1 MNFKQFYKER
11 ILNIDKA
18 SFLFIVLPYLGANL
32 ISLSNSP
39 FFSYTNLVL
48 LLIVLIAI
56 EFISKWSIAQLK
68 QYEKLLSIL
77 LVTISIEFFYG
88 FALNIPLHTI
98 TQKIFSVDLREKILL
113 VIALVIIVGLQLIF
127 TKRKLSYK
135 ALNIFLV
142 ILSVVAFGSSIS
154 KEPNKAVLLES
165 IQSNYLA
172 ISRPVQEARPVI
184 LIIVD
189 EYNSPNNLFELTK
202 DSSIYSFNSWLK
214 EKGWQTKTTNYSY
227 ELSTIHSLSSLF
239 NFNLSQQK
247 NYSAQSEEKIV
258 VSKLYHAALAD
269 SLSKK
274 GVSVYNY
281 GIFDLGNTKPK
292 SRLYLYPRN
301 FIEAFLL
308 HSTYLAEKTKTGSF
322 QTKYLK
328 NPPSYINDHNID
340 ILNHL
345 PSKLKEEK
353 LPNKAFVYVHLYMP
367 HNPFSLAPE
376 FSNPEIDNFKRYIA
390 YWKFTNQKLITFLSE
405 LNREN
410 KYRIILTGDH
420 GLRESITNPH
430 HSFSAYYGFEG
441 YDLNKIGSVQD
452 IGSLINSAYN

>member
-1 MNFKQFYKER
+1 
-11 ILNIDKA
+11 
-18 SFLFIVLPYLGANL
+18 
-32 ISLSNSP
+32 
-39 FFSYTNLVL
+39 
-48 LLIVLIAI
+48 
-56 EFISKWSIAQLK
+56 
-68 QYEKLLSIL
+68 
-77 LVTISIEFFYG
+77 
-88 FALNIPLHTI
+88 
-98 TQKIFSVDLREKILL
+98 
-113 VIALVIIVGLQLIF
+113 
-127 TKRKLSYK
+127 
-135 ALNIFLV
+135 
-142 ILSVVAFGSSIS
+142 
-154 KEPNKAVLLES
+154 
-165 IQSNYLA
+165 
-172 ISRPVQEARPVI
+172 
-184 LIIVD
+184 
-189 EYNSPNNLFELTK
+189 
-202 DSSIYSFNSWLK
+202 
-214 EKGWQTKTTNYSY
+214 
-227 ELSTIHSLSSLF
+227 LSSLF
-239 NFNLSQQK
+239 NFNLSKQK

-269 SLSKK
+269 SLAKK

-281 GIFDLGNTKPK
+281 GIFDLGSTKPK

-322 QTKYLK
+322 QSKYLK

-353 LPNKAFVYVHLYMP
+353 LPNNAFVYVHLYMP

-376 FSNPEIDNFKRYIA
+376 FSNPETDNLKRYIA
-390 YWKFTNQKLITFLSE
+390 YWKFTNQKLQSLLSK
-405 LNREN
+405 LNSAN

-441 YDLNKIGSVQD
+441 YDLDKIRSVQD

>member
-1 MNFKQFYKER
+1 MNFKQFYKEQL
-11 ILNIDKA
+11 LNIDKA

-39 FFSYTNLVL
+39 FFSYTNLIL
-48 LLIVLIAI
+48 LVIVLIAI
-56 EFISKWSIAQLK
+56 EFISKWSINK
-68 QYEKLLSIL
+68 FNKYEKLLSIL

-154 KEPNKAVLLES
+154 KEPNKVVPLES
-165 IQSNYLA
+165 MQSNYQS
-172 ISRPVQEARPVI
+172 INHGPQNTKPVI

-189 EYNSPNNLFELTK
+189 EYNSPDNLFELTK
-202 DSSIYSFNSWLK
+202 DSSIYQFNNWLI
-214 EKGWQTKTTNYSY
+214 EKGWQTKTTNYSF
-227 ELSTIHSLSSLF
+227 ELSTIHSMSSLF

-247 NYSAQSEEKIV
+247 TYSAQSEEKIV

-269 SLSKK
+269 SLAKK

-281 GIFDLGNTKPK
+281 GIFDLGSTKPK

-328 NPPSYINDHNID
+328 NPPSYINDHNLD
-340 ILNHL
+340 ILNNL
-345 PSKLKEEK
+345 PNRLKEEK

-367 HNPFSLAPE
+367 HYPFSLAPE
-376 FSNPEIDNFKRYIA
+376 FSNPETDNLKRYIA
-390 YWKFTNQKLITFLSE
+390 YWKFTNQKLQALISN

-430 HSFSAYYGFEG
+430 ESFSAYYGFEG
-441 YDLNKIGSVQD
+441 YELDKIKSVQD
-452 IGSLINSAYN
+452 IGSLINSAYH

>member
-11 ILNIDKA
+11 ILNVDKA

-39 FFSYTNLVL
+39 FFSYTNLAL
-48 LLIVLIAI
+48 LFIVLIAI
-56 EFISKWSIAQLK
+56 EFISKWSINK
-68 QYEKLLSIL
+68 FKKYEKLLSIF

-98 TQKIFSVDLREKILL
+98 TQQLFSVDLREKILL
-113 VIALVIIVGLQLIF
+113 AIALFIIVGLQLLF
-127 TKRKLSYK
+127 TRKKLSYK

-154 KEPNKAVLLES
+154 KEPNKAVPLES
-165 IQSNYLA
+165 IQNNY
-172 ISRPVQEARPVI
+172 QELTHQPQENMPVI

-189 EYNSPNNLFELTK
+189 EYNSPDNLFELTK
-202 DSSIYSFNSWLK
+202 DSSIYQFNNWLI
-214 EKGWQTKTTNYSY
+214 EKGWQTKTTSYSN

-247 NYSAQSEEKIV
+247 TYSAQSEEKIV

-328 NPPSYINDHNID
+328 NPPSYISDHNID
-340 ILNHL
+340 ILEHL
-345 PSKLKEEK
+345 PSRLDEEK
-353 LPNKAFVYVHLYMP
+353 LANKSFVYVHLYMP

-376 FSNPEIDNFKRYIA
+376 FSNPETDNFKRYVA
-390 YWKFTNQKLITFLSE
+390 YWKFSNQKLQALLSE
-405 LNREN
+405 LNKGN

-420 GLRESITNPH
+420 GLRESITNSH
-430 HSFSAYYGFEG
+430 LSFSAYYGFEG
-441 YDLNKIGSVQD
+441 YDLDKIRSVQD
-452 IGSLINSAYN
+452 IGSLINSAYH

>member
-39 FFSYTNLVL
+39 FFSYTNLAL
-48 LLIVLIAI
+48 LFIVLIAI
-56 EFISKWSIAQLK
+56 DFISKWSINK
-68 QYEKLLSIL
+68 FKKYEMLLSIL
-77 LVTISIEFFYG
+77 LVTISIEFFYR

-113 VIALVIIVGLQLIF
+113 AIALLIIVGLQLLY

-142 ILSVVAFGSSIS
+142 ILSVVSFGSSIS
-154 KEPNKAVLLES
+154 KEPNKAVPLES
-165 IQSNYLA
+165 IQSNYQA
-172 ISRPVQEARPVI
+172 ISSPVQEARPVI

-189 EYNSPNNLFELTK
+189 EYNSPDNLFELTK
-202 DSSIYSFNSWLK
+202 DSSIYSFNNWLK

-227 ELSTIHSLSSLF
+227 ELSTIHSMSSLF

-247 NYSAQSEEKIV
+247 TYSAQSEEKIV

-269 SLSKK
+269 SLAKK

-281 GIFDLGNTKPK
+281 GIFDLGSTKPK

-328 NPPSYINDHNID
+328 NPPYYINDHNID
-340 ILNHL
+340 ILNYL
-345 PSKLKEEK
+345 PSRLEEDK
-353 LPNKAFVYVHLYMP
+353 LPNKAFIYVHLYMP
-367 HNPFSLAPE
+367 HNPFSLEPE
-376 FSNPEIDNFKRYIA
+376 FINTETDNFKRYIA
-390 YWKFTNQKLITFLSE
+390 YWKFTNKKIQDLLFE

-420 GLRESITNPH
+420 GLRESVTNSH
-430 HSFSAYYGFEG
+430 LSFSAYYGFEG
-441 YDLNKIGSVQD
+441 YELNKIESVQD

>member
-39 FFSYTNLVL
+39 FFSYTNLAL
-48 LLIVLIAI
+48 LFIVLIAI
-56 EFISKWSIAQLK
+56 DFISKWSINK
-68 QYEKLLSIL
+68 FKKYEMLLSIL

-113 VIALVIIVGLQLIF
+113 AIALLIIVGLQLLY

-142 ILSVVAFGSSIS
+142 ILSVVSFGSSIS
-154 KEPNKAVLLES
+154 KEPNKAVPLES
-165 IQSNYLA
+165 IQSNYQA
-172 ISRPVQEARPVI
+172 ISSPVQEARPVI

-189 EYNSPNNLFELTK
+189 EYNSPDNLFELTK
-202 DSSIYSFNSWLK
+202 DSSIYSFNNWLK

-227 ELSTIHSLSSLF
+227 ELSTIHSMSSLF

-247 NYSAQSEEKIV
+247 TYSAQSEEKIV

-269 SLSKK
+269 SLAKK

-281 GIFDLGNTKPK
+281 GIFDLGSTKPK

-328 NPPSYINDHNID
+328 NPPTYISDHNKH
-340 ILNHL
+340 ILNQL
-345 PSKLKEEK
+345 ADELEQEK
-353 LPNKAFVYVHLYMP
+353 LPNKAFIYVHLYMP

-376 FSNPEIDNFKRYIA
+376 FTNPETDNFKRYIV
-390 YWKFTNQKLITFLSE
+390 YWKFTNKKLQQLLSK
-405 LNREN
+405 LNKEN
-410 KYRIILTGDH
+410 KYRIILSGDH

-441 YDLNKIGSVQD
+441 YDLDNIGSVQD
-452 IGSLINSAYN
+452 IGSLINSSYN

>member
-39 FFSYTNLVL
+39 FFSYTNLAL
-48 LLIVLIAI
+48 LVIVLIAI
-56 EFISKWSIAQLK
+56 EFISKWSITQLK
-68 QYEKLLSIL
+68 QYERLLSVL
-77 LVTISIEFFYG
+77 LTTISIEFFYG

-154 KEPNKAVLLES
+154 KEPNKAVPLES
-165 IQSNYLA
+165 MQSNYQS
-172 ISRPVQEARPVI
+172 INHGPQNTKPVI

-189 EYNSPNNLFELTK
+189 EYNSPDNLFELSK
-202 DSSIYSFNSWLK
+202 DSSIYSFNNWLK
-214 EKGWQTKTTNYSY
+214 EKSWQTKTTNYSF

-269 SLSKK
+269 SLAKK

-281 GIFDLGNTKPK
+281 GIFDLGSTKPK

-328 NPPSYINDHNID
+328 NPPSYISDHNID

-345 PSKLKEEK
+345 ASKLEEEK
-353 LPNKAFVYVHLYMP
+353 LPNKVFVYVHLYMP

-376 FSNPEIDNFKRYIA
+376 FSNPETDNFKRYVA
-390 YWKFTNQKLITFLSE
+390 YWKFTNQKLQVLISN

-441 YDLNKIGSVQD
+441 YDLDKIGSVQD
-452 IGSLINSAYN
+452 IGSLINSAYH

>member
-48 LLIVLIAI
+48 LVIVLIAI
-56 EFISKWSIAQLK
+56 EFISKWSINK
-68 QYEKLLSIL
+68 FKKYEKLLTIL

-113 VIALVIIVGLQLIF
+113 VIALVIIVGPQLIF

-142 ILSVVAFGSSIS
+142 ILSIVAFGSSIS
-154 KEPNKAVLLES
+154 KEPNKAVPLEYMQNNYQS
-165 IQSNYLA
+165 INHGPQNTK
-172 ISRPVQEARPVI
+172 PVI

-189 EYNSPNNLFELTK
+189 EYNSPDNLFELSK
-202 DSSIYSFNSWLK
+202 DSSIYSFNNWLK
-214 EKGWQTKTTNYSY
+214 EKGWQTKTTAYSN

-258 VSKLYHAALAD
+258 VNKLYHAALAD
-269 SLSKK
+269 SLAKK

-281 GIFDLGNTKPK
+281 GIFDLGSTKPK

-328 NPPSYINDHNID
+328 NPPTYISDHNKH
-340 ILNHL
+340 ILNQL
-345 PSKLKEEK
+345 ADELEQEK
-353 LPNKAFVYVHLYMP
+353 LPNNAFVYVHLYMP

-376 FSNPEIDNFKRYIA
+376 FTNPETDYFKRYVA
-390 YWKFTNQKLITFLSE
+390 FWKFTNQKLQVLISN

-420 GLRESITNPH
+420 GLRESVTNSH
-430 HSFSAYYGFEG
+430 LSFSAYYGFEG
-441 YDLNKIGSVQD
+441 YDLDKIGSVQD
-452 IGSLINSAYN
+452 IGSLINSAYH

>member
-39 FFSYTNLVL
+39 FFSYTNFTL

-56 EFISKWSIAQLK
+56 EFISKWSINK
-68 QYEKLLSIL
+68 FKKYEKLLSIL

-98 TQKIFSVDLREKILL
+98 TQKLFSVDLREKVLL
-113 VIALVIIVGLQLIF
+113 VIALVIIVGLQLLF
-127 TKRKLSYK
+127 TRRKLTYK
-135 ALNIFLV
+135 VLNIFLV

-154 KEPNKAVLLES
+154 KEPNKAVPLES
-165 IQSNYLA
+165 IQNNYQQLTHQ
-172 ISRPVQEARPVI
+172 PQETKPVI

-189 EYNSPNNLFELTK
+189 EYNSPDNLFELTK
-202 DSSIYSFNSWLK
+202 DSSIYSFNNWLK
-214 EKGWQTKTTNYSY
+214 AKGWQTKTTNYSY

-269 SLSKK
+269 SLVKK
-274 GVSVYNY
+274 GVYIYNY
-281 GIFDLGNTKPK
+281 GIFDLGSTKPK

-340 ILNHL
+340 ILNNL
-345 PSKLKEEK
+345 PNRLKEEK
-353 LPNKAFVYVHLYMP
+353 LHNKSFVYVHLYMP
-367 HNPFSLAPE
+367 HKPFSLTPE
-376 FSNPEIDNFKRYIA
+376 FTNPETDNFKRYVA
-390 YWKFTNQKLITFLSE
+390 YWKFTNQKLQVLISN

-420 GLRESITNPH
+420 GLRESVTNSH
-430 HSFSAYYGFEG
+430 LSFSAYYGFEG
-441 YDLNKIGSVQD
+441 YDLDKIGSVQD
-452 IGSLINSAYN
+452 IGSLINSAYH

>member
-1 MNFKQFYKER
+1 
-11 ILNIDKA
+11 
-18 SFLFIVLPYLGANL
+18 
-32 ISLSNSP
+32 
-39 FFSYTNLVL
+39 
-48 LLIVLIAI
+48 
-56 EFISKWSIAQLK
+56 
-68 QYEKLLSIL
+68 L

-98 TQKIFSVDLREKILL
+98 TQKLFSVDLREKILL
-113 VIALVIIVGLQLIF
+113 VIVLISIVSLQLLF
-127 TKRKLSYK
+127 TRKKLSYK
-135 ALNIFLV
+135 ALNIFLI
-142 ILSVVAFGSSIS
+142 ILTIIAISSSIS
-154 KEPNKAVLLES
+154 KKTSQAVPLDS
-165 IQSNYLA
+165 IQSNYQPITHPA
-172 ISRPVQEARPVI
+172 QDTKPVI

-189 EYNSPNNLFELTK
+189 EYNSPDNLFELTK
-202 DSSIYSFNSWLK
+202 DSSIYSFNNWLK
-214 EKGWQTKTTNYSY
+214 EKGWQTKTTAYSH
-227 ELSTIHSLSSLF
+227 ELSTIHSMSSLF
-239 NFNLSQQK
+239 NFNLSKQK

-269 SLSKK
+269 SLAKK

-322 QTKYLK
+322 QTNYLK

-345 PSKLKEEK
+345 PSRLEEDK

-376 FSNPEIDNFKRYIA
+376 YTNPETDNFKRYMA
-390 YWKFTNQKLITFLSE
+390 YWKFTNQKLQALLSE

-430 HSFSAYYGFEG
+430 HSFSSYYGFEG
-441 YDLNKIGSVQD
+441 YELNKIRSVQD
-452 IGSLINSAYN
+452 IGSLINSAYH

>member
-11 ILNIDKA
+11 ILYIDKA

-39 FFSYTNLVL
+39 FFSYTNLAL
-48 LLIVLIAI
+48 LFIVLIAI
-56 EFISKWSIAQLK
+56 EFISKWSINK
-68 QYEKLLSIL
+68 FKKYEKLLSIF

-98 TQKIFSVDLREKILL
+98 TQKLFSVDLREKVLL
-113 VIALVIIVGLQLIF
+113 VIALVIIVGLQLLF
-127 TKRKLSYK
+127 SRRKLSYK

-142 ILSVVAFGSSIS
+142 ILSVMAFGSSIS
-154 KEPNKAVLLES
+154 KEPNKAVPLES
-165 IQSNYLA
+165 IQSNYQS
-172 ISRPVQEARPVI
+172 ITHGPQNTKPVI

-189 EYNSPNNLFELTK
+189 EYNSPDNLFELTK
-202 DSSIYSFNSWLK
+202 DSSIYSFNNWLK
-214 EKGWQTKTTNYSY
+214 EKGWQTKTTNYSF

-239 NFNLSQQK
+239 NFNLSEQK

-269 SLSKK
+269 SLAKK

-281 GIFDLGNTKPK
+281 GIFDLGSTKPK

-322 QTKYLK
+322 QAKYLK

-345 PSKLKEEK
+345 PGKLEEEK
-353 LPNKAFVYVHLYMP
+353 LANKSFVYVHLYMP

-376 FSNPEIDNFKRYIA
+376 FSNPETDNFKRYVA
-390 YWKFTNQKLITFLSE
+390 YWKFTNQKLQALLSE
-405 LNREN
+405 LNKGN
-410 KYRIILTGDH
+410 KYRLILSGDH
-420 GLRESITNPH
+420 GLRESITNSH
-430 HSFSAYYGFEG
+430 LSFSAFYGFER
-441 YDLNKIGSVQD
+441 YDLDKIGSVQD
-452 IGSLINSAYN
+452 IGSLINSAYH